1 MMQGIEVQ
9 VVLKSA
15 LLKGVCHRNVSNNC
29 INVKRSVFKLNV
41 TILGHTHRL
50 LSPVSFDT

>member
-15 LLKGVCHRNVSNNC
+15 LLKGVCHRIVSNC

-41 TILGHTHRL
+41 TILGHTHTHTHTDFSVL
-50 LSPVSFDT
+50 